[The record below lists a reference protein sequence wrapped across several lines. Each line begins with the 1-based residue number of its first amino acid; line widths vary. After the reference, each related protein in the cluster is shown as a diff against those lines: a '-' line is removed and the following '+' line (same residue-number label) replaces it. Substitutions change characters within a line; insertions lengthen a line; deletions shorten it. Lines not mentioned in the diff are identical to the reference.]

1 MKCPKCRLENIGTA
15 RFCLGCG
22 ARLEHDCPQ
31 CGRASPLSAKFCA
44 ECGHRLGELA
54 EGETAAAGT
63 EGGRRYVTA
72 LFSDLTGYTA
82 MSERLDPE
90 EIKEIMGRVFAGV
103 VEIISKYEGFVEK
116 FIGDAVVAIFGIPTT
131 HEDDPVRAIRAA
143 REIHEMV
150 EMIGPDLEEWIGQP
164 LSMHSGIN
172 TGLVV
177 TGDVNMESGTQGI
190 AGDAINLAARLQDLA
205 KAGEILTG
213 QETYRRTE
221 GYFEFEKLTPTAVKG
236 KKEPVQVYRVLSPK
250 GRPERVHRISG
261 FRAELIG
268 REAEM
273 ARLGE
278 ALRNLKEGRGSIFSI
293 CGDAGTGKSRLV
305 EEFKKGLDMEE
316 IQWHE
321 GHAYGYSQNFPY
333 FPLIDLLNRAFDI
346 KEGDSPKEVRGK
358 IETGIL
364 ELMGEEEDITF
375 YIGSLYG
382 LRHAEIDQVN
392 PETWKIHLQ
401 QAIQRFFN
409 SLAQKYPTVI
419 CLEDLHWA
427 DPSTLDLLRFLLSDF
442 RYPALFI
449 CVYRPHFS
457 LFAADQLMA
466 WGDTYGEIRL
476 NDLSSSEARV
486 MMESLLNTESVPSD
500 LQILVQEKVG
510 GNPFYL
516 EELTNSLIDLETLIR
531 DEKGWRL
538 TRTIHD
544 ADIPSTI
551 NGVIS
556 ARLDRLD
563 NESRRLLREA
573 SVIGRAFLYEILKRI
588 TELRN
593 RIDLCLKEL
602 ESLDLI
608 RTKSFHPDLEYIFKH
623 ALIHEVIYNGVLLRE
638 RREIHEKIALV
649 IERLF
654 EMRLSEF
661 YETLAFHF
669 EQGSSIERA
678 IHYLIKSGEKSLN
691 RYAVQES
698 HEYFKKAFQIMTER
712 KDRSQDE
719 EEGIIDLLIKWAFV
733 FHYRGDFKGL
743 KEMLSSHEDIAK
755 RLNDKSR
762 LGMLYTQLG
771 LAHYQTEN
779 IKEAYTCLQSALRLG
794 EETRDQKVIG
804 YACSHLSW
812 VCPELGLTEDA
823 LTLGR
828 RGVEISRLLQADEF
842 LHFNSLGGM
851 GLAYY
856 YRGDRKQVLKVGEDL
871 LEFARRRANIR
882 SLVLGHF
889 FIGCSHIIAGDF
901 PSAIVCLKDAI
912 KSSADPWFSQ
922 FPRLLLGFSFLSS
935 GRNKE
940 AEEAVEKIFDYS
952 FKFGTDL
959 IKTPARILEGVLK
972 VTGGDLGKGIRI
984 LESVQQEHLRNERR
998 YVYATAEDVIGR
1010 IYLQIVEGVQFKFS
1024 LFKNLGFL
1032 IRKIPSASRKAEKH
1046 FKNAIRTSEQIGALG
1061 TLGNAYLNLGLLY
1074 KTRGLRK
1081 QASECISKAI
1091 GCFERC
1097 EAESYLKEAKE
1108 ALQSIGEIVSSPVV
1122 PS

>member
-1 MKCPKCRLENIGTA
+1 MKCPKCKLENSESA
-15 RFCLGCG
+15 KFCLGCG
-22 ARLEHDCPQ
+22 ARLEQDCPQ

-44 ECGHRLGELA
+44 ECGLRLGELA

-82 MSERLDPE
+82 MAERLDPE
-90 EIKEIMGRVFAGV
+90 EVKEITGRVFAGV

-116 FIGDAVVAIFGIPTT
+116 FIGDAVVAIFGIPAT

-143 REIHEMV
+143 REIHERV
-150 EMIGPDLEEWIGQP
+150 EMIGLDLEKSIGQP

-177 TGDVNMESGTQGI
+177 TGDVNVERGTHEV

-205 KAGEILTG
+205 KAGEILIG
-213 QETYRRTE
+213 QETYRCTE
-221 GYFEFEKLTPTAVKG
+221 GYFEFEKLAPTGVKG
-236 KKEPVQVYRVLSPK
+236 KKEPVQVYKVLSPK
-250 GRPERVHRISG
+250 GMPERVHRISG

-273 ARLGE
+273 ARLGA
-278 ALRNLKEGRGSIFSI
+278 ALRHLKEGRGSILSV

-305 EEFKKGLDMEE
+305 EEFKKCLDLEE

-333 FPLIDLLNRAFDI
+333 FPLIDLLNRAFEI
-346 KEGDSPKEVRGK
+346 KEGDSPEELRDK
-358 IETGIL
+358 IKTGIM
-364 ELMGEEEDITF
+364 ELMGQGEDIAF

-382 LRHAEIDQVN
+382 LSHTEVDQVN
-392 PETWKIHLQ
+392 PETWKIKLQ
-401 QAIQRFFN
+401 QAIKRIFN
-409 SLAQKYPTVI
+409 SLAQRYPTVI
-419 CLEDLHWA
+419 CLEDLQWA

-442 RYPALFI
+442 SYPALFI
-449 CVYRPHFS
+449 CVYRSHFS
-457 LFAADQLMA
+457 LFTADQMSA
-466 WGDTYGEIRL
+466 WGDTYDEIKL
-476 NDLSSSEARV
+476 DDLSSSEARV
-486 MMESLLNTESVPSD
+486 MMKSLLNTESVPSD
-500 LQILVQEKVG
+500 LQVFVQEKVG

-516 EELTNSLIDLETLIR
+516 EELINSLIDMETLMR

-538 TRTIHD
+538 SGTIHD

-563 NESRRLLREA
+563 KESRRLLREA
-573 SVIGRAFLYEILKRI
+573 SVIGRAFLYEILKRV

-593 RIDLCLKEL
+593 RIDLYLKGL
-602 ESLDLI
+602 EGLDFI

-669 EQGSSIERA
+669 EQGKSIERA

-698 HEYFKKAFQIMTER
+698 HQYFKKAFQIMTEK
-712 KDRSQDE
+712 KDRSRDE
-719 EEGIIDLLIKWAFV
+719 EERIIDLLIKWAFV

-743 KEMLSSHEDIAK
+743 KEMLSSHQDIAE
-755 RLNDKSR
+755 RLNDKSL

-779 IKEAYTCLQSALRLG
+779 IKEAYACLQSALRLG
-794 EETRDQKVIG
+794 EDTRDQKVIG

-828 RGVEISRLLQADEF
+828 RGIEISRLLQTEEF
-842 LHFNSLGGM
+842 LHFNSLGGT

-856 YRGDRKQVLKVGEDL
+856 YRGDRKQVLRVGEDL
-871 LEFARRRANIR
+871 LEFARTRANIR

-935 GRNKE
+935 GRNRD

-952 FKFGTDL
+952 LRFGTDL

-972 VTGGDLGKGIRI
+972 VTGGDMGKGLRI
-984 LESVQQEHLRNERR
+984 LESAQQEHLRNERR

-1010 IYLQIVEGVQFKFS
+1010 IYLQMVEGVQFKFS
-1024 LFKNLGFL
+1024 VLKNLGFL
-1032 IRKIPSASRKAEKH
+1032 IRNIPSAGRNAEKH
-1046 FKNAIRTSEQIGALG
+1046 FKNAIRISEQIGALG
-1061 TLGNAYLNLGLLY
+1061 TLGNAYFNLGLLY
-1074 KTRGLRK
+1074 KAKGLRN
-1081 QASECISKAI
+1081 QAGECLSKAI

-1097 EAESYLKEAKE
+1097 EAEAYLKGARET
-1108 ALQSIGEIVSSPVV
+1108 LQSIGEIASSPVV